1 MFDAVRNNK
10 RIVQVFL
17 GLITLPF
24 AFWGVDSYMSNIG
37 AGNDLASVGDS
48 KISLYQFEQSL
59 RERQE
64 QMRQS
69 MGAEYKPEIMNLPEV
84 RLGIL
89 NNLID
94 QRLLLLEA
102 SNKRLRVS
110 DQALQ
115 QFIANIPSFQ
125 EDGKFSSSRYEA
137 LIRAQSK
144 SPAQFEGELRQD
156 LALQQL
162 IGSVSASAF
171 VSTTQAEQMLRI
183 QTEERHFSEFKIATA
198 PFAEKLKIEPETVQ
212 KFYDEN
218 KTRFEVPEQVKA
230 EYVVLSL
237 EALLPQITVSDA
249 EIKSWHESHLER
261 YQQPEERR
269 ASHILITPD
278 SDAKDARD
286 AKEKARAKAEDVLKD
301 VQKDPSRFADLA
313 KQYSQDPGSAQQ
325 GGDLGFFSR
334 GMMVKPF
341 EDAVFSQK
349 EGEISGL
356 VESDFGYH
364 IIKLTGIHEAKERP
378 QQEVRAEIENE
389 LKRQAASRQF
399 AEAAENFNNLVYEQ
413 SDSLQPA
420 ADKFKLEIQKTDW
433 VPKNADAQARA
444 ALGVLNND
452 KVLSALFSEDAV
464 KNQRNTEAVEV
475 AANTLVSAR
484 VLEHVAATIQPFETV
499 KDDIENY
506 LKDEEAMKQARADGE
521 ARLAELAKGED
532 RIAWPEAQGLSRLQA
547 RESQLPFSAL
557 QAIFKADVQKL
568 PAYIGVSLD
577 DSYSLFK
584 IDKVVQP
591 EKVDEN
597 QLKAL
602 KDEYAGVISREDLSA
617 YLSSLRSRYKIDIN
631 KSLLERE
638 R

>member
-59 RERQE
+59 RERQD
-64 QMRQS
+64 QLRRS
-69 MGAEYKPEIMNLPEV
+69 MGAEFKPEMMNLPEV

-102 SNKRLRVS
+102 SDKRLRVS

-125 EDGKFSSSRYEA
+125 EDGKFSPSRYEA
-137 LIRAQSK
+137 LVRAQSK

-156 LALQQL
+156 LTLQQL

-183 QTEERHFSEFKIATA
+183 QTEERYFSEFKIATA
-198 PFAEKLKIEPETVQ
+198 PFAEKLKIEPEAVQ

-218 KTRFEVPEQVKA
+218 KVRFEVPEQVKA

-237 EALLPQITVSDA
+237 EALLPQVTVSEA
-249 EIKSWHESHLER
+249 EINSWINNESNKDR
-261 YQQPEERR
+261 YQQLLVQKPEERR

-278 SDAKDARD
+278 GDAKDG
-286 AKEKARAKAEDVLKD
+286 KEKARAKAEDVLKD
-301 VQKDPSRFADLA
+301 VQKDPSRFAELA
-313 KQYSQDPGSAQQ
+313 RQYSQDPGSAQQ

-349 EGEISGL
+349 KGEISGL

-364 IIKLTGIHEAKERP
+364 IIKLTDIQEAKDRP
-378 QQEVRAEIENE
+378 QQEVRIEIE
-389 LKRQAASRQF
+389 
-399 AEAAENFNNLVYEQ
+399 
-413 SDSLQPA
+413 
-420 ADKFKLEIQKTDW
+420 
-433 VPKNADAQARA
+433 
-444 ALGVLNND
+444 
-452 KVLSALFSEDAV
+452 
-464 KNQRNTEAVEV
+464 TE
-475 AANTLVSAR
+475 
-484 VLEHVAATIQPFETV
+484 
-499 KDDIENY
+499 
-506 LKDEEAMKQARADGE
+506 
-521 ARLAELAKGED
+521 
-532 RIAWPEAQGLSRLQA
+532 
-547 RESQLPFSAL
+547 
-557 QAIFKADVQKL
+557 
-568 PAYIGVSLD
+568 
-577 DSYSLFK
+577 
-584 IDKVVQP
+584 
-591 EKVDEN
+591 
-597 QLKAL
+597 
-602 KDEYAGVISREDLSA
+602 
-617 YLSSLRSRYKIDIN
+617 
-631 KSLLERE
+631 
-638 R
+638 